1 MGWEEEF
8 GVALFLFFFCFFFV
22 FLVFQNVNFQPE
34 DEARRT
40 R

>member
-1 MGWEEEF
+1 MSEVGVGWEEEF
-8 GVALFLFFFCFFFV
+8 GVALFLFFV
-22 FLVFQNVNFQPE
+22 FFQNVNFQPE